1 MCGGVRC
8 QSKDGHNED
17 NDDIELTAE
26 LDLWTG
32 PVGAGHRHPLEHYT
46 LRAIEPF
53 TDDRGKCMV
62 HPEHMA
68 GFQVTAVSL
77 GACKCQAPP
86 PCALICRQLNWLA
99 LD

>member
-1 MCGGVRC
+1 MCGGERC

-68 GFQVTAVSL
+68 GFQVTPAV
-77 GACKCQAPP
+77 QATSWKHH
-86 PCALICRQLNWLA
+86 ATLSM
-99 LD
+99 